1 MKVLKVIMVVLVMM
15 LPLKNCFAVYGVEDI
30 KANQKLA
37 QLNNEL
43 SNLKEQ
49 MDDMNQLLKSSVDT
63 GSSFEEMVK
72 MQEEIKGIYG
82 NYQEVANEWNEIYKS
97 AAEFEDFGLTD
108 YVEHGNAILV
118 HTEDALLKSVQT
130 QGLAD
135 QISNDNDKLGAL
147 SDAIKNNN
155 STLGQQQISNELMA
169 VMVEQ
174 DSRLTKMMANSNNA
188 TVAYY
193 QQMIEKDKESR
204 AYNKKVLDV
213 GRDWDF

>member
-108 YVEHGNAILV
+108 YVEHGNVEVLRKEV
-118 HTEDALLKSVQT
+118 
-130 QGLAD
+130 GLAD

-155 STLGQQQISNELMA
+155 STLAQQQISNELMA